1 MHIISRGTNESILIG
16 EHTVVKVLEVF
27 EDHVKLSIETPGE
40 TPGAEP
46 AYWEKVVYL
55 NQSFDLEETEELQS
69 IQYSG

>member
-1 MHIISRGTNESILIG
+1 MHIISREANESILIG

-27 EDHVKLSIETPGE
+27 GDRVKLSIE

-55 NQSFDLEETEELQS
+55 DQSVEAEELESVQ
-69 IQYSG
+69 IGG

>member
-27 EDHVKLSIETPGE
+27 EDHVRISVE

-46 AYWEKVVYL
+46 AYWEKDVYL
-55 NQSFDLEETEELQS
+55 DQSVELEELQPAELS
-69 IQYSG
+69 S